1 MSTLPSTLPFGIVA
15 SAFAGQ
21 RVHFIGIGGSGMSG
35 LARILLDAGAIVSG
49 SEPKPTHVTF
59 QLMQR
64 GARVVHVQDG
74 SSLTPEI
81 NLVVRTAAVRE
92 GNPELE
98 AARRLGLPVVK
109 YAELLGRVMAERVG
123 IAVAGTHGK
132 STTTAM
138 TALILTRLGH
148 DPSWVVGGTVPQ
160 LGGGSA
166 SGGGDVF
173 VAEACEYDRSFH
185 HLRPTVA
192 VITNIDADHLDVY
205 GGLDD
210 IIESFRTFAGLVPV
224 GGRIVTLGGDAA
236 VNRAIGA
243 LDVPMDVVQV
253 VAGEEPSG
261 GLADGDRRRRWRIR
275 PLADDPAS
283 GCPRAWVEVEGAGG
297 HPLALAVPGRHN
309 LLNATMAVAAAHA
322 AGADLSRAFAAVAEF
337 TGVDRRMQVLGRV
350 NGALVVDDYGHHPTE
365 IRATLEAL
373 RQRYRPQRLICVF
386 QPHQA
391 SRTRLLFEE
400 FAAAFTDADLVL
412 MPEIY
417 YVRDSEEDRQ
427 AVSSAKLAAAICRN
441 GVTARFVPTYEQC
454 VESVR
459 REARADDLVVT
470 MGAGPVCEVAR
481 MLTAAAP
488 DAPG

>member
-1 MSTLPSTLPFGIVA
+1 
-15 SAFAGQ
+15 
-21 RVHFIGIGGSGMSG
+21 MSG
-35 LARILLDAGAIVSG
+35 LARILLDAGAVVSG
-49 SEPKPTHVTF
+49 SEPRPTHTTF

-74 SSLTPEI
+74 SSLSREV

-98 AARRLGLPVVK
+98 RARELGLPVIK
-109 YAELLGRVMAERVG
+109 YAELLGRVMAERLG

-166 SGGGDVF
+166 SGGGKAF

-185 HLRPTVA
+185 HLKPTVA

-205 GGLDD
+205 ANLEE
-210 IIESFRTFAGLVPV
+210 IVESFRSFAGLVPP
-224 GGRIVTLGGDAA
+224 GGRIITLGGDAVVARA
-236 VNRAIGA
+236 VGR
-243 LDVPMDVVQV
+243 LDVPMDVVSLSGSD
-253 VAGEEPSG
+253 AGATSSAT
-261 GLADGDRRRRWRIR
+261 GLADTDRRRMWVIR
-275 PLADDPAS
+275 ERGTDPTS
-283 GCPRAWVEVEGAGG
+283 SCPRAWVEVEGAGG
-297 HPLALAVPGRHN
+297 YALELSVPGRHN

-322 AGADLSRAFAAVAEF
+322 AGAELARAFAAVREF
-337 TGVDRRMQVLGRV
+337 TGVERRMQVVGRV

-373 RQRYRPQRLICVF
+373 RLRYRPQRLLCVF

-391 SRTRLLFEE
+391 SRTRLLFDD

-417 YVRDSEEDRQ
+417 YVRDTEEDRR

-441 GVTARFVPTYEQC
+441 GVTARFVPTFEEC
-454 VESVR
+454 AECVR
-459 REARADDLVVT
+459 REARADDLVLT
-470 MGAGPVCEVAR
+470 IGAGPVCEVAR
-481 MLTAAAP
+481 MLTAGSAA
-488 DAPG
+488 AG